1 MKIFLYIAIL
11 LVLVIS
17 CHHSNSCDENPDPL
31 DYEYTK
37 IPFVLRLMSV
47 NQEKDT
53 LGLESLR
60 VHITRLKFRRY
71 PEYDSSNP
79 RCEELRSD
87 IYINFED
94 SIIYNITNTDSIPTE
109 FNTTIN
115 HFKGYQSAFGGDTTT
130 LNIIDS
136 INVWYSEFNSIF
148 LDREHILEPQDTLIF
163 LGATFGF
170 ENDTISRSNSIE
182 ILIQF
187 NLDDMIHFNNS
198 NDGKR
203 VCAINRENVTVTQH

>member
-1 MKIFLYIAIL
+1 M
-11 LVLVIS
+11 LVIS
-17 CHHSNSCDENPDPL
+17 CHHSNSCDENPDPF

-37 IPFVLRLMSV
+37 IPLVLRLVSV
-47 NQEKDT
+47 NQDKDT

-60 VHITRLKFRRY
+60 IHITRLNFWRN
-71 PEYDSSNP
+71 PEIDGNP

-87 IYINFED
+87 VYINFED
-94 SIIYNITNTDSIPTE
+94 SIIYNITNSDSIPTV

-130 LNIIDS
+130 LNLIDS
-136 INVWYSEFNSIF
+136 VNVWYSEFNSIF
-148 LDREHILEPQDTLIF
+148 LDREHILAPEDTLIF
-163 LGATFGF
+163 LGVTLGF
-170 ENDTISRSNSIE
+170 ENSTIPKSNSIE
-182 ILIQF
+182 ILVQF

-203 VCAINRENVTVTQH
+203 VCAINRENVTVTQQ